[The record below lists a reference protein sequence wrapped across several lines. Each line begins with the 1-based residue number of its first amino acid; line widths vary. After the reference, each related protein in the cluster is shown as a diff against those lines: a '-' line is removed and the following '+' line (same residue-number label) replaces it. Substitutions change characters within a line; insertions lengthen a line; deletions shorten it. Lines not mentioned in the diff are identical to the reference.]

1 MSGSPADERLRLER
15 EIRRL
20 RHELQ
25 EAAGAL
31 PYLRQMVQFSGDLL
45 ILAGPGGRI
54 LEANTRLAVVLGVPQ
69 HELYG
74 QPLQNWL
81 PNPGQVRVFQERLEA
96 LGEGEALRM
105 ELDLQPVAGEPLQV
119 ELEGQR
125 LVAGPLA
132 QPRWTLALRDI
143 SLRRRLESSEAAR
156 QVQTSLIASLRS
168 SEARYRELVEQMA
181 DGVGQIDAG
190 TTLLFANP
198 ALHRILAVPEGGLLG
213 RRLLEFLP
221 EQARASFEQSW
232 GAVLAGQERRCA
244 LPLQAADGT
253 LLQVELELHPRR
265 EGVEEKV
272 CGAVASLLLRD
283 VTALNQALTDLTD
296 LAFQDPLTGLANAEA
311 SRRELER
318 RLREPAPRPWLVLWL
333 DLDGFRRVNHSFG
346 RAAGDALLVAVA
358 DGLRAWRAPGDQ
370 LARLGGDEFLLV
382 RELPGTPDD
391 PAALQAQAQEV
402 VLQLRD
408 TITQLDTS
416 AVGAAVGLGF
426 SAGYSLAPLHGCR
439 AEDLLQ
445 AAATALSCAREV
457 APGTTLIYQ
466 PTFTTRLQRE
476 MDLEARLHR
485 AMGKGELRLVYQPQQ
500 DAAGRLIGAEALL
513 RWNDP
518 IHGAVPP
525 ARFVPLAER
534 TGLIHPLGQWVLEQA
549 CRQLRSW
556 LDAGLRPPRL
566 AVNLS
571 PRQFELTVP
580 SLMEQVEELLQRHRL
595 PPALLELEIT
605 ESSILPMAGAIG
617 QVQQLAAMGL
627 QLALDDFGTG
637 YSSLA
642 VLNRLSIHRIKIDR
656 SFIEHLETR
665 ESARTIVRTALAMG
679 RGLGLETLA
688 EGVETAGQLEVLE
701 LLGCD
706 VYQGYWFSRPLELE
720 AFTALLPREP
730 AAARE
735 DGGPMTADPSDAR

>member
-1 MSGSPADERLRLER
+1 
-15 EIRRL
+15 
-20 RHELQ
+20 
-25 EAAGAL
+25 
-31 PYLRQMVQFSGDLL
+31 
-45 ILAGPGGRI
+45 
-54 LEANTRLAVVLGVPQ
+54 
-69 HELYG
+69 
-74 QPLQNWL
+74 
-81 PNPGQVRVFQERLEA
+81 
-96 LGEGEALRM
+96 
-105 ELDLQPVAGEPLQV
+105 
-119 ELEGQR
+119 
-125 LVAGPLA
+125 
-132 QPRWTLALRDI
+132 
-143 SLRRRLESSEAAR
+143 
-156 QVQTSLIASLRS
+156 
-168 SEARYRELVEQMA
+168 
-181 DGVGQIDAG
+181 
-190 TTLLFANP
+190 
-198 ALHRILAVPEGGLLG
+198 
-213 RRLLEFLP
+213 
-221 EQARASFEQSW
+221 
-232 GAVLAGQERRCA
+232 
-244 LPLQAADGT
+244 
-253 LLQVELELHPRR
+253 
-265 EGVEEKV
+265 
-272 CGAVASLLLRD
+272 
-283 VTALNQALTDLTD
+283 
-296 LAFQDPLTGLANAEA
+296 
-311 SRRELER
+311 
-318 RLREPAPRPWLVLWL
+318 
-333 DLDGFRRVNHSFG
+333 
-346 RAAGDALLVAVA
+346 
-358 DGLRAWRAPGDQ
+358 
-370 LARLGGDEFLLV
+370 
-382 RELPGTPDD
+382 
-391 PAALQAQAQEV
+391 
-402 VLQLRD
+402 
-408 TITQLDTS
+408 
-416 AVGAAVGLGF
+416 
-426 SAGYSLAPLHGCR
+426 
-439 AEDLLQ
+439 
-445 AAATALSCAREV
+445 
-457 APGTTLIYQ
+457 
-466 PTFTTRLQRE
+466 